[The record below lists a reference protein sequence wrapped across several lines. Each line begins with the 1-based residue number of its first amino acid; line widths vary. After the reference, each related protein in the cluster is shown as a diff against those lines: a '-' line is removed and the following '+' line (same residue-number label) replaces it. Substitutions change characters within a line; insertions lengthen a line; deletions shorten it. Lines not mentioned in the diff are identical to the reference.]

1 MEPGQLVPDQKLV
14 EVQGLVVELHGAM
27 DLVVELAIVVQ
38 RSSRPRK
45 NGRLPPHLTTSAG
58 MPFVGVWW

>member
-38 RSSRPRK
+38 RSSRRK
-45 NGRLPPHLTTSAG
+45 GGRLPPHLTTPAG
-58 MPFVGVWW
+58 VPFVGVW